1 MAQKPIVSMSGWH
14 AKAWM
19 VLIPS
24 LVITLVCVY
33 GYVFWTVVISFTSSR
48 LFPQY
53 NFIGFDQYAQ
63 LWHTDRWLVA
73 VDNLWIFAGLFIF
86 FSVAAGL
93 LLAILLDQKVQAEN
107 VIRSIYLY
115 PMAISFI
122 VTGIAWKW
130 VLNPG
135 LGIQKIVRDMG
146 FPEFTFDWII
156 NPRMAIY
163 TIVLAAFWQSCGF
176 VMAIFLAGL
185 RGVDA
190 ELFKAARMDGAGLPR
205 IYWSVALPMLRPVF
219 FSVIVI
225 LLYQAL
231 RSFDLVVALTGGGPG
246 FASDLPTTFMFKYTF
261 GRGQLAQ
268 GAASAVMI
276 TMTVVAVIVPYLY
289 SEARHEHRSAR

>member
-1 MAQKPIVSMSGWH
+1 MAQRSFSTSGWPI
-14 AKAWM
+14 KAWLVLVPS
-19 VLIPS
+19 VLI
-24 LVITLVCVY
+24 TLFCVY
-33 GYVFWTVVISFTSSR
+33 GYVFWTVLISFTSSR
-48 LFPQY
+48 LIPQY
-53 NFIGFDQYAQ
+53 SFVGFEQYIQ

-73 VDNLWIFAGLFIF
+73 VDNLWIFAFFFIAL
-86 FSVAAGL
+86 SVVGGL
-93 LLAILLDQKVQAEN
+93 LLAILLDQKIQGES

-135 LGIQKIVRDMG
+135 LGIQKVVRDMG
-146 FPEFTFDWII
+146 FPDFTFDWII

-185 RGVDA
+185 RGIDA

-246 FASDLPTTFMFKYTF
+246 FSSDLPTTFMFKYTF

-276 TMTVVAVIVPYLY
+276 TMTVVAIIVPYLY
-289 SEARHEHRSAR
+289 SEARYEHRNAR

>member
-1 MAQKPIVSMSGWH
+1 MTGWPS
-14 AKAWM
+14 KSWL
-19 VLIPS
+19 VLLPTL
-24 LVITLVCVY
+24 LVTLLVVY
-33 GYVFWTVVISFTSSR
+33 GYILWTVVVSLTSSR
-48 LFPQY
+48 FFPKY
-53 NFIGFDQYAQ
+53 DFVGIEQYAK
-63 LWHTDRWLVA
+63 LWKADRWQIA
-73 VDNLWIFAGLFIF
+73 VDNLWIFASLFIGL
-86 FSVAAGL
+86 SVVAGL
-93 LLAILLDQKVQAEN
+93 VLAIFLDQKVRLEN

-130 VLNPG
+130 ILNPG
-135 LGIQKIVRDMG
+135 LGIQKLVRDMG
-146 FPEFTFDWII
+146 YVDFKFDWLID
-156 NPRMAIY
+156 PKMAIY

-190 ELFKAARMDGAGLPR
+190 ELFKAARIDGAGLPR
-205 IYWSVALPMLRPVF
+205 IYWSIVLPMLRPVF

-231 RSFDLVVALTGGGPG
+231 RSFDLIVSLTNGGPG
-246 FASDLPTTFMFKYTF
+246 FSSDLPTTFMYQYTF

-276 TMTVVAVIVPYLY
+276 TMTVIAIIVPYLY
-289 SEARHEHRSAR
+289 SEIRDERRNAR